1 MAGGATAAAR
11 KQHLTARCVP
21 DLDRHTSRIE
31 AGTDVG
37 DDSIELE
44 RLQVE
49 GGHLPTP
56 DAGRDHPAQIVV

>member
-1 MAGGATAAAR
+1 MAGGAAATAS
-11 KQHLTARCVP
+11 KEHLTAGRVT
-21 DLDRHTSRIE
+21 DLDRHTARIE

-49 GGHLPTP
+49 GRHLPTA
-56 DAGRDHPAQIVV
+56 DAGRDHPA